1 MNDRGMAQAI
11 GSLGGT
17 PQGVTKEHLARVL
30 ANSTC
35 LHACARELA
44 QIATALD
51 ERIDVMASQA
61 GVAELELWEHPR
73 AQEPSRGVEEFLGAL
88 REALGL
94 EEPTAAAA

>member
-1 MNDRGMAQAI
+1 
-11 GSLGGT
+11 
-17 PQGVTKEHLARVL
+17 
-30 ANSTC
+30 
-35 LHACARELA
+35 
-44 QIATALD
+44 
-51 ERIDVMASQA
+51 MASQA